1 MMTGLEKYSESISY
15 YEQTGKQL
23 AAELIRFAEKSYVAG
38 EIDFFRFV
46 QSVES
51 AVEIELNYLDNL
63 SNYNEMVLEINF
75 LTL

>member
-1 MMTGLEKYSESISY
+1 MMTGLEKYRESILY
-15 YEQTGKQL
+15 YNRTGKHL
-23 AAELIRFAEKSYVAG
+23 AAELIRSAQKSYASG

-46 QSVES
+46 QSIDS

-63 SNYNEMVLEINF
+63 YKYDEVVLEINY